1 MWLIT
6 AISSAIL
13 FGLAG
18 LWMKV
23 SQMSGG
29 STRMLLL
36 GLYASGTFGFGVHAA
51 LEGNLEL
58 INNPQVWIA
67 GLFIGAGSAWG
78 NALFMKAL
86 QFGPASLTSPL
97 TNMNIIL
104 VIALATWWYKE
115 PLSASQA
122 VGITLLLLSVV
133 FIAHKRKEPLTIKE
147 KRWFVLVGAAIVMF
161 AFRNGGLKITGE
173 LGLPSAPILFIA
185 YALSLAW
192 FLIPAKAATERSA
205 NRTGLWLGIIAG
217 LFSYGG
223 LQLYAM
229 ALASGQANL
238 AAPIFATNSLVVAAG
253 AIILY
258 KEKLTIVQWI
268 AFACTIAGLF
278 VIRL

>member
-6 AISSAIL
+6 AIGSAIL

-18 LWMKV
+18 WWMKV
-23 SQMSGG
+23 SQMRGG
-29 STRMLLL
+29 STRTLLL
-36 GLYASGTFGFGVHAA
+36 GLYASGTLGFGVHAA
-51 LEGNLEL
+51 LEGTIAMLA
-58 INNPQVWIA
+58 NPAIWIA
-67 GLFIGAGSAWG
+67 GIIIGAGSAWG

-86 QFGPASLTSPL
+86 YFGPASLTSPL

-115 PLSASQA
+115 PLSASEA

-133 FIAHKRKEPLTIKE
+133 FIAHKRKEPLSIKE
-147 KRWFVLVGAAIVMF
+147 KRWFLLVGTAIIMF
-161 AFRNGGLKITGE
+161 ALRNGGLKVTDE
-173 LGLPSAPILFIA
+173 LRLPSAPILFIA
-185 YALSLAW
+185 YSLSLCW
-192 FLIPAKAATERSA
+192 FLIPAKAAATRSA
-205 NRTGLWLGIIAG
+205 KRTGIWFGIVAG

-253 AIILY
+253 AIAYY
-258 KEKLTIVQWI
+258 KEKLTIVQWA
-268 AFACTIAGLF
+268 AFACTILGLII
-278 VIRL
+278 IRL

>member
-23 SQMSGG
+23 SQMRGG

-36 GLYASGTFGFGVHAA
+36 GLYASGTFGFGLHAA
-51 LEGNLEL
+51 LEGNLGFL
-58 INNPQVWIA
+58 THSHVWIA
-67 GLFIGAGSAWG
+67 GIVIGAGSAWG

-115 PLSASQA
+115 PLSAPQA

-161 AFRNGGLKITGE
+161 ALRNGGLKITGE

-192 FLIPAKAATERSA
+192 FLIPAKAAAERSA

-229 ALASGQANL
+229 ALVSGQANL

-253 AIILY
+253 AIIFY
-258 KEKLTIVQWI
+258 KEKLTSVQWI
-268 AFACTIAGLF
+268 AFTCTIAGLV
-278 VIRL
+278 VIRM

>member
-6 AISSAIL
+6 AIGSAIL

-18 LWMKV
+18 WWMKV
-23 SQMSGG
+23 SQMRGG
-29 STRMLLL
+29 STRTLLL
-36 GLYASGTFGFGVHAA
+36 GLYASGTLGFGVHAA
-51 LEGNLEL
+51 LEGTIAMLADPA
-58 INNPQVWIA
+58 IWIA
-67 GLFIGAGSAWG
+67 GIIIGAGSAWG

-86 QFGPASLTSPL
+86 YFGPASLTSPL

-115 PLSASQA
+115 PLSASEA

-147 KRWFVLVGAAIVMF
+147 KRWFILVGTAIIMF
-161 AFRNGGLKITGE
+161 ALRNGGLKVTDE

-185 YALSLAW
+185 YFLSLCW
-192 FLIPAKAATERSA
+192 FLIPAKAAVTRSA
-205 NRTGLWLGIIAG
+205 KRTGIWFGIVAG

-253 AIILY
+253 AIAYY
-258 KEKLTIVQWI
+258 KEKLTIVQWA
-268 AFACTIAGLF
+268 AFVCTILGLII
-278 VIRL
+278 IRL